1 MTTTPPLPPGPR
13 SPDPGTPG
21 PRRPAAVPAAAG
33 ETALLLMHL
42 AVVGGFARL
51 YADGSFLVELVV
63 FVVVAHVLAVAC
75 RRTELPARVAALV
88 AVAGAALTATWL
100 LFPDTTRFG
109 LPGTETW
116 SVAGEAVQFG
126 RQQFEEVTAP
136 APVLVGF
143 QLAAGIALWA
153 AVWLADWAA
162 YRLRATIEA
171 VAPAAVIFVLA
182 SLLGSGEHQLVS
194 AVAFSGAALLFLA
207 SHRARRCELD
217 RAWLTGSVRTG
228 PRSMLR
234 AGVAVG
240 AVGLLAGAVAGPRL
254 PGNEA
259 DPVVG
264 LQGSTDQGTDR
275 TTISPIIDLRQRLV
289 SQSDDQFFTVT
300 ATDRSYWRLTSL
312 DRFDG
317 RIWSSGGQFAPAQ
330 GRLGLDVGPDEGREI
345 LQEIEIDALAAIWAP
360 AAYQVSQLRESNEA
374 VRWDPASS
382 TLIVDDADATSDG
395 LRYQVVSQV
404 PEPNTDVLGASGTED
419 PPDIEERYEALP
431 DGFPDVVARAANE
444 VTEDATTRY
453 DQVIALQTWFRTE
466 FSYSL
471 DVPAGHG
478 DDAMVAFLDARQG
491 YCEQFA
497 GTFAAMARSLGIP
510 ARVAVGFTPGDV
522 DPDAP
527 NRYLVLGKHAHA
539 WPEVWFPDSGW
550 VAFEP
555 TPGRG
560 IPGAEPYTGVPEDQ
574 DATDAG
580 ADAAGPTT
588 TAPPATVPDST
599 QPAPTEPAPT
609 TAPPQ
614 DRRDPAVVVADED
627 GRGGP
632 GPLARALLALGGIVV
647 VGVVVTTIRAAVAAR
662 RWRAM
667 GPAAAVLSAWGAGLG
682 PVRWLTGQRPE
693 PSETHHEFAR
703 RVAAPLGDLDAALTE
718 LAGLATGASWNPA
731 GATGADVDRADN
743 LAKDLRHR
751 ARAQQSAPRRLLGRL
766 WSGEGFGRTG

>member
-1 MTTTPPLPPGPR
+1 
-13 SPDPGTPG
+13 
-21 PRRPAAVPAAAG
+21 
-33 ETALLLMHL
+33 MHL

-51 YADGSFLVELVV
+51 YADGSFLIELVV

-75 RRTELPARVAALV
+75 RRAELPASAAALV

-116 SVAGEAVQFG
+116 SAAGEAVRFG

-143 QLAAGIALWA
+143 QFAAGIALWA
-153 AVWLADWAA
+153 AVWFADWAA

-171 VAPAAVIFVLA
+171 VAPAAVIFVFA

-194 AVAFSGAALLFLA
+194 AVAFSGAALLFVA
-207 SHRARRCELD
+207 GHRARRSELD
-217 RAWLTGSVRTG
+217 RAWLTGSLRTG
-228 PRSMLR
+228 PRTVLR
-234 AGVAVG
+234 AGVAVS
-240 AVGLLAGAVAGPRL
+240 AVGLLAGAVVGPRL
-254 PGNEA
+254 PGAEA

-275 TTISPIIDLRQRLV
+275 TTISPLVDLRQRLV
-289 SQSDDQFFTVT
+289 NQSDDQFFTVS
-300 ATDRSYWRLTSL
+300 ATGRSYWRLTSL

-317 RIWSSGGQFAPAQ
+317 RIWSSGGQFSPAE

-345 LQEIEIDALAAIWAP
+345 VQEIEIDALAAIWAP

-404 PEPNTDVLGASGTED
+404 PEPNPDVLGASGIED

-431 DGFPDVVARAANE
+431 DGFPEVVARAAEE
-444 VTEDATTRY
+444 VTGDAITRY
-453 DQVIALQTWFRTE
+453 DQVIALQDWFRTE
-466 FSYSL
+466 FTYSL
-471 DVPAGHG
+471 EVPAGHG
-478 DDAMVAFLDARQG
+478 DDAMVAFLEARQG

-510 ARVAVGFTPGDV
+510 ARVAVGFTPGDT

-527 NRYLVLGKHAHA
+527 DRYLVLGKHAHA

-574 DATDAG
+574 DASDGG
-580 ADAAGPTT
+580 ADAAGATT
-588 TAPPATVPDST
+588 TAPPATAPDT
-599 QPAPTEPAPT
+599 TEPAAT

-614 DRRDPAVVVADED
+614 DRQDRTAPVTAADED
-627 GRGGP
+627 GGGGP

-647 VGVVVTTIRAAVAAR
+647 VGVAVTTIRGAVAAR

-667 GPAAAVLSAWGAGLG
+667 GPAAAVLSAWGSGLG

-693 PSETHHEFAR
+693 PSETHREFAR

-731 GATGADVDRADN
+731 GATGADVARAGA
-743 LAKDLRHR
+743 LATDLRHR

>member
-1 MTTTPPLPPGPR
+1 
-13 SPDPGTPG
+13 
-21 PRRPAAVPAAAG
+21 
-33 ETALLLMHL
+33 LLLVHL

-51 YADGSFLVELVV
+51 YADGSFLIELVV

-75 RRTELPARVAALV
+75 RRAELPAPAAALV

-100 LFPDTTRFG
+100 LFPNTTRFG

-116 SVAGEAVQFG
+116 SAAGEAVRFG

-153 AVWLADWAA
+153 AVWFADWAA

-171 VAPAAVIFVLA
+171 VAPAAVIFVFA

-194 AVAFSGAALLFLA
+194 AVAFSGAALLFVA
-207 SHRARRCELD
+207 GHRARRSEID
-217 RAWLTGSVRTG
+217 RAWLTGSLRTG
-228 PRSMLR
+228 PRTVLR
-234 AGVAVG
+234 AGVAVS
-240 AVGLLAGAVAGPRL
+240 AVGLLAGAVVGPRL
-254 PGNEA
+254 PGTEA

-264 LQGSTDQGTDR
+264 FEGSTDQGTDR
-275 TTISPIIDLRQRLV
+275 TTISPIVDLRQRLV
-289 SQSDDQFFTVT
+289 NQSDEQFFTVS

-317 RIWSSGGQFAPAQ
+317 RIWSSGGQFSPAE

-345 LQEIEIDALAAIWAP
+345 VQKIEIDALAAIWAP

-404 PEPNTDVLGASGTED
+404 PEPNPDVLGASGIED

-431 DGFPDVVARAANE
+431 DGFPEVVARAAEE
-444 VTEDATTRY
+444 VTGDAITRY
-453 DQVIALQTWFRTE
+453 DQVIALQDWFRTE
-466 FSYSL
+466 FTYSL
-471 DVPAGHG
+471 EVPAGHG
-478 DDAMVAFLDARQG
+478 DDAMVAFLEARQG

-510 ARVAVGFTPGDV
+510 ARVAVGFTPGDT

-527 NRYLVLGKHAHA
+527 DRYLVLGKHAHA

-574 DATDAG
+574 DASDGG
-580 ADAAGPTT
+580 ADAAGATT
-588 TAPPATVPDST
+588 TAPPATAPDT
-599 QPAPTEPAPT
+599 TEPAAT
-609 TAPPQ
+609 SAPPQ
-614 DRRDPAVVVADED
+614 DRQDRTAPVTAADED
-627 GRGGP
+627 GGGGP

-647 VGVVVTTIRAAVAAR
+647 VGVAVTTIRGAVAAR

-667 GPAAAVLSAWGAGLG
+667 GPAAAVLSAWGSGLG

-693 PSETHHEFAR
+693 PSETHREFAR

-731 GATGADVDRADN
+731 GATGADVARAGA
-743 LAKDLRHR
+743 LATDLRHR